1 MSLRDIQGHLEE
13 LYGTHVS
20 PELISTVTDAV
31 MDEVRVWQ
39 NRPLD
44 SHYPIIYLDALQ
56 VKMRDSGHIRN
67 KAVYLAIG
75 VTMQGHKEPL
85 GIWIAKTEGAKFWLQ
100 VVSELKNRGVED
112 IFIACVDGLKGFPE
126 AIAAVFP
133 ETQVQLCRACSAKV
147 GTGFAPG
154 TCVKTNG

>member
-1 MSLRDIQGHLEE
+1 MRDIQSHLEE
-13 LYGTHVS
+13 IYGTSVS

-31 MDEVRVWQ
+31 MEEVRNWQ

-56 VKMRDSGHIRN
+56 VKMRDAGHIRN

-75 VTMQGHKEPL
+75 VNMQGNKEPL

-100 VVSELKNRGVED
+100 VVSELKNRNLSYTS
-112 IFIACVDGLKGFPE
+112 I
-126 AIAAVFP
+126 
-133 ETQVQLCRACSAKV
+133 
-147 GTGFAPG
+147 
-154 TCVKTNG
+154 